1 MWIEKLGAYLI
12 DVSKYV
18 LTGVVIASFFKSF
31 EENGWLVYGLGLLV
45 AAATLTSGLLL
56 CNKKKEAKQKWKLF
70 LCCQ

>member
-31 EENGWLVYGLGLLV
+31 EENGMVWVCWWLQQL
-45 AAATLTSGLLL
+45 
-56 CNKKKEAKQKWKLF
+56 
-70 LCCQ
+70 